1 MKTGSPSPRA
11 SFAAMVDSQPES
23 APVKLS
29 KLTLSF
35 VDLTEVDQATELEVS
50 WDELDE
56 VAELRRIVDETTGA
70 QPVLYS
76 TA

>member
-1 MKTGSPSPRA
+1 MA
-11 SFAAMVDSQPES
+11 DSHPES

>member
-1 MKTGSPSPRA
+1 
-11 SFAAMVDSQPES
+11 MVDSQPES